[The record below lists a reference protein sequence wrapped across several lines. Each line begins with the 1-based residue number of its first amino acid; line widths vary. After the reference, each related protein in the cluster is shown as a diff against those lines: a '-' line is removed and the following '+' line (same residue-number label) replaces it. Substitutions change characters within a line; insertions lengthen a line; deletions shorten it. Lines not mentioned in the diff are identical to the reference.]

1 MESSSSHYPDQVFLL
16 HGTAWQAS
24 WCDAIRKVR
33 HLSSL
38 CQKYLEVK
46 VAQLFPTLC
55 DPMDCTVHG
64 ILQAGILEWVAVP
77 FSRGSSQPRDQT
89 QVFRI
94 AGGFFTSWAPR
105 KFKNTGVGSLSIS
118 LVDLP
123 HPGIELGA
131 YPFSRWSSPP
141 RNGNGVS
148 CIAGDSLPAELPKK
162 AVTPE

>member
-1 MESSSSHYPDQVFLL
+1 MESSSSHYPDQVFLP

-38 CQKYLEVK
+38 CQKYLKVK

-94 AGGFFTSWAPR
+94 AGRFFTSWAT
-105 KFKNTGVGSLSIS
+105 KEVQG
-118 LVDLP
+118 
-123 HPGIELGA
+123 
-131 YPFSRWSSPP
+131 YWS
-141 RNGNGVS
+141 G
-148 CIAGDSLPAELPKK
+148 
-162 AVTPE
+162 